1 MKIMSIKFKALVFLV
16 VATSVMSACG
26 GGGGSGSSDSASA
39 ASSSSASAASASSAA
54 ASSLSSSSSS
64 SRQAS
69 SAASSW
75 NSSAAASATQLSAG
89 CGAAAQFSSGKYSLV
104 SGGTTREF
112 WVSVPSGYDKSKAYP
127 LIVGLHWSGGA
138 ATDVYNGNS
147 WASGTPFYGL
157 KNLYG
162 DTAIFV
168 APNGLDSGWANT
180 NDRDINFI
188 QAMVTQLQQG
198 LCVDSSRVYATGFSF
213 GGMMSNAIGC
223 EMGGT
228 FRAIAS
234 MSGSLW
240 SGCSTSS
247 KKVAAMLL
255 HSEADAV
262 VAYQYGV
269 AARDEFVSR
278 NQCSSTT
285 VAEGSNGCVE
295 YQGCATGYPVVWCGY
310 KDGGHWPSS
319 FAGKEIKTFFDR
331 F

>member
-1 MKIMSIKFKALVFLV
+1 MKMISIRFNALVCLV
-16 VATSVMSACG
+16 VAMSVMSACG
-26 GGGGSGSSDSASA
+26 GGGGSGSSGTE
-39 ASSSSASAASASSAA
+39 SAASASSAA
-54 ASSLSSSSSS
+54 ASS
-64 SRQAS
+64 SRQTSSTAS
-69 SAASSW
+69 SA
-75 NSSAAASATQLSAG
+75 NSSAAASATQLSTG
-89 CGAAAQFSSGKYSLV
+89 CGASAQFSSGKYSLV
-104 SGGTTREF
+104 SGGATREF
-112 WVSVPSGYDKSKAYP
+112 WVSVPATYNKSKAYP

-157 KNLYG
+157 KDLYG

-168 APNGLDSGWANT
+168 APNGLDQGWANT

-198 LCVDSSRVYATGFSF
+198 LCIDSSRVYATGFSF

-240 SGCSTSS
+240 SGCATSS
-247 KKVAAMLL
+247 KKVAAMLQ

-285 VAEGSNGCVE
+285 VAEGTNGCVE

-310 KDGGHWPSS
+310 KDGGHWPAS

>member
-26 GGGGSGSSDSASA
+26 GGSGSSDSV
-39 ASSSSASAASASSAA
+39 SAASATSAA
-54 ASSLSSSSSS
+54 ASSSALSSSS

-69 SAASSW
+69 SAASSG
-75 NSSAAASATQLSAG
+75 NSSAGSSSAAASATQLSAG
-89 CGAAAQFSSGKYSLV
+89 CGGVAQFSSGKYSLV

-112 WVSVPSGYDKSKAYP
+112 WVSIPSGYDKSKAYP

-157 KNLYG
+157 KDLYG
-162 DTAIFV
+162 ETAIFV

-188 QAMVTQLQQG
+188 QAMVTQLEQG
-198 LCVDSSRVYATGFSF
+198 LCINSARVFATGFSY

-278 NQCSSTT
+278 NQCGSTT